1 MMNVGIHHCPRCD
14 LRFATAAETEDHLY
28 RDHDVTFSSTAG
40 VVGLDLDDPPEPRGS
55 ITVPVDP
62 TKVGSPAVRVATA
75 LAAQASWG
83 LRLVAVTP
91 DGLDE
96 LAVGRF
102 LSKELR
108 GITGVP
114 SAVARQL
121 PGADTADAIVHDAA
135 DGTTTLLCMD
145 SHAKGP
151 AAELAFGSVS
161 EDVVRRAT
169 VPVLVCGPH
178 VQPAEHYTRIIVG
191 LDGSELAER
200 ALTGSVALG
209 RALGASLA
217 LLEVLPPDVTLPDDV
232 SETAYL
238 SRLRARTGI
247 PTDDYDTIHHQRP
260 ARALIEAADAAPGTI
275 IAVATH
281 GRSGFQRLRVGSV
294 AMDVV
299 RHAHGPVLVVP
310 AGG

>member
-1 MMNVGIHHCPRCD
+1 MINVDIHHCPRCD

-28 RDHDVTFSSTAG
+28 RDHDVTFSATAG
-40 VVGLDLDDPPEPRGS
+40 VAGLDLDDPPDPRGL

-62 TKVGSPAVRVATA
+62 SKTGSPALRVATA

-91 DGLDE
+91 EGLDD

-108 GITGVP
+108 GITGV
-114 SAVARQL
+114 SAMAHQL
-121 PGADTADAIVHDAA
+121 PGPDTAGAIVEDAT

-151 AAELAFGSVS
+151 AAERAFGSIS

-178 VQPAEHYTRIIVG
+178 VRPAERYSRIIVG
-191 LDGSELAER
+191 LDGSGFAER
-200 ALTGSVALG
+200 ALTESVALSQ
-209 RALGASLA
+209 ALGASLA
-217 LLEVLPPDVTLPDDV
+217 LLEVLPPDVLLPDDV

-260 ARALIEAADAAPGTI
+260 AKALVDAADAAPGTI

-281 GRSGFQRLRVGSV
+281 GRSGFQRLRMGSV
-294 AMDVV
+294 ALDVV
-299 RHAHGPVLVVP
+299 RHARGPVLVVP

>member
-1 MMNVGIHHCPRCD
+1 MNVDIHHCPRCD

-28 RDHDVTFSSTAG
+28 RDHAVTFSPTAG
-40 VVGLDLDDPPEPRGS
+40 VADLEPGDPPEPRGLV
-55 ITVPVDP
+55 TVPVDP
-62 TKVGSPAVRVATA
+62 SKVGSPALRVATTVA
-75 LAAQASWG
+75 GQASWG
-83 LRLVAVTP
+83 LRLVAATP
-91 DGLDE
+91 EGLDE

-102 LSKELR
+102 LTKELR
-108 GITGVP
+108 AIAGVP
-114 SAVARQL
+114 SVVARQL
-121 PGADTADAIVHDAA
+121 PGTDAAAAIVRDAA

-145 SHAKGP
+145 SHAKGV

-169 VPVLVCGPH
+169 VPILVCGPN
-178 VQPAEHYTRIIVG
+178 VQPAERYSRIIVG
-191 LDGSELAER
+191 LDGSDFAER
-200 ALTGSVALG
+200 ALTESVALAQ
-209 RALGASLA
+209 ALGTSLA
-217 LLEVLPPDVTLPDDV
+217 LLEVLPPDVMLPEDV

-260 ARALIEAADAAPGTI
+260 AQALIEAADAMPGTI

-281 GRSGFQRLRVGSV
+281 GRSGFERLRMGSV
-294 AMDVV
+294 TMDTV
-299 RHAHGPVLVVP
+299 RHARGPVLVVP